1 MSTNKIVA
9 VIPFFNEEERI
20 VEVVTKTAKYVDLII
35 AVDDGSMDK
44 SRDKISQL
52 NLPII
57 FIGNSTN
64 EGKGSALKK
73 GFLKSVELKSC
84 LTITLDADLQHPPE
98 LIPQF
103 IKESKNYDIVIGNRR
118 KNKSDMPI
126 HRRWSN
132 QITSFLI
139 SKKTCYDILDSQCGY
154 RLYKTEILEN
164 IMTSLNGF
172 EAESEI
178 IVNAS
183 YQKLKIGFLTIPT
196 IYGTEKSKMRPF
208 KAIFGFLKVLFF
220 K

>member
-1 MSTNKIVA
+1 VA

-44 SRDKISQL
+44 SSDMISQL

-57 FIGNSTN
+57 IIGNGIN

-73 GFLKSVELKSC
+73 GFMKSIELNSFF
-84 LTITLDADLQHPPE
+84 TITLDADLQHPPE

-103 IKESKNYDIVIGNRR
+103 INESKNFDIVIGNRR
-118 KNKSDMPI
+118 KSKSDMPT
-126 HRRWSN
+126 HRRLSN
-132 QITSFLI
+132 QITSFLL
-139 SKKTCYDILDSQCGY
+139 SKKTDYKILDSQCGY
-154 RLYKTEILEN
+154 RLYKTEILKN
-164 IMTSLNGF
+164 IMTSFNGF

-208 KAIFGFLKVLFF
+208 NAIIGFLKVLFF
-220 K
+220 R